1 MGASALSDQW
11 VAVISAGASGIGLAI
26 AEALHEQGY
35 ALFILDIDAH
45 QVDRARDSFGPHSAV
60 TCDVSDPGQVDTA
73 FQQFWQQ
80 HARVDLLVNN
90 AGIAGPQGALESL
103 DVAEWQ
109 RTIDTDLNS
118 LFYVTRHV
126 IPDMKARREGVIIN
140 MSSNAGLSGCP
151 HRSPY
156 AASKWGSIGLAKT
169 WAMELG
175 PWNIRVNALC
185 PGSVAGSRI
194 DGVIARD
201 AAARGVEPEAIR
213 SVYARQ
219 SSLRQ
224 FTDPGDIAAMVGFLA
239 GPAGKNISGQAI
251 ALDGHTESLTNWQ
264 DP

>member
-1 MGASALSDQW
+1 MSDQL
-11 VAVISAGASGIGLAI
+11 VAVISAGASGIGLVI
-26 AEALHEQGY
+26 AEALCDRGY
-35 ALFILDIDAH
+35 APFILDVDAN
-45 QVDRARDSFGPHSAV
+45 QVAAVCDRFGAHSAV
-60 TCDVSDPGQVDTA
+60 TCDVSDPGQVDAA
-73 FQQFWQQ
+73 FKQFWQQ

-90 AGIAGPQGALESL
+90 AGIAGPQGALETL

-109 RTIDTDLNS
+109 RTIETDLNS

-126 IPDMKARREGVIIN
+126 IPDMKARRAGVIIN

-156 AASKWGSIGLAKT
+156 AAAKWGSIGLAKT

-185 PGSVAGSRI
+185 PGSVSGPRI

-201 AAARGVEPEAIR
+201 AAARDIDPDEIR
-213 SVYARQ
+213 RVYQRQ

-224 FTDPGDIAAMVGFLA
+224 FTDPGDIAAMVCFLA